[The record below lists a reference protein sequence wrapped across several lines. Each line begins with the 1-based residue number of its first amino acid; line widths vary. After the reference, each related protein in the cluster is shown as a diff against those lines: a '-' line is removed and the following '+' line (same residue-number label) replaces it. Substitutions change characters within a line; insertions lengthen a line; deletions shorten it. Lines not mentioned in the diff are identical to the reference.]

1 MSQRGTRSRSKAGAS
16 RSRVA
21 PSSRQPRPRPQPGTN
36 GRTLRVVE
44 GRSPR
49 RKAAIRSKS
58 PGRLVFMF
66 FIFILAFGL
75 MVGRLFMLQIVEAP
89 RYTSLAADQRERD
102 IPFPARRGTVFDR
115 TGEPLA
121 ISVDLKLVFADPE
134 HVEDPVA
141 AAQELAPLLGQA
153 PAALLPSLQ
162 GTPSTSRYEVLAH
175 QVEPKLA
182 RQIRK
187 LAIPGIYLRDEP
199 KRYYPEG
206 KLASHILGF
215 VNLDGSVRSGI
226 ESQYQSILEGTAG
239 HMTLEQD
246 PTGRPLP
253 QAEFSYEA
261 PRPGR
266 SLFLTLD
273 KEIQYFTE
281 LTLANAVSRYKAEA
295 GTAIVMQPE
304 TGEILAIANVPDFD
318 PNNYSKASQE
328 AQRNRALTDV
338 YEPGSAFKIVTM
350 AAALEEGI
358 VTPKSTYT
366 VPDAFQYLDRV
377 FNDSHTH
384 PTEQMTVSEILEQSS
399 NVGTIKI
406 GLDLGAEKLDEWIQ
420 RFGFGKKTG
429 LDFPGEVG
437 GIMLPRKMWSGT
449 TIATLP
455 IGQGI
460 AVTAMQMAAAYA
472 AVANDGVWTEPKILH
487 STMDGSG
494 ELSSAAAPR
503 RHRIFSEQTAAQLKK
518 MLLKVVN
525 VGTGIEAQI
534 PGYQVG
540 GKTGTAQKALPTGGY
555 GNSYIGSFVGFAP
568 VNDPKVVVLV
578 TLDEPK
584 PIWGGS
590 TAAPTFQEIAEY
602 ALRQLGVA
610 PQGNAEKAAKVI
622 EAEQAK
628 GPTVHD

>member
-1 MSQRGTRSRSKAGAS
+1 
-16 RSRVA
+16 
-21 PSSRQPRPRPQPGTN
+21 
-36 GRTLRVVE
+36 
-44 GRSPR
+44 
-49 RKAAIRSKS
+49 
-58 PGRLVFMF
+58 MF
-66 FIFILAFGL
+66 FILIIAFGL
-75 MVGRLFMLQIVEAP
+75 MVGRLFVLQIVEAP
-89 RYTSLAADQRERD
+89 EYAKIAADQRQRD

-134 HVEDPVA
+134 HVEDPLKA
-141 AAQELAPLLGQA
+141 ARALSPVLGKSVEE
-153 PAALLPSLQ
+153 LLPSLQ
-162 GTPSTSRYEVLAH
+162 GTPAWSRFEVLAH
-175 QVEPKLA
+175 QVEPSLA
-182 RQIRK
+182 RKIRK
-187 LAIPGIYLRDEP
+187 LGVPGIYMEDEP

-206 KLASHILGF
+206 KLASHVLGF

-226 ESQYQSILEGTAG
+226 ESQYQGILEGTAG

-253 QAEFSYEA
+253 QAEFSYE
-261 PRPGR
+261 PPKPGR
-266 SLFLTLD
+266 SLFLTID
-273 KEIQYFTE
+273 KEIQYYTE
-281 LTLANAVSRYKAEA
+281 LTLADAVKRYKAEA

-328 AQRNRALTDV
+328 SQRNRALTDV
-338 YEPGSAFKIVTM
+338 YEPGSAFKIVTA

-406 GLDLGAEKLDEWIQ
+406 GLEVGAEKLDSWIR
-420 RFGFGKKTG
+420 RFGFGKETG
-429 LDFPGEVG
+429 LDFPGEVP
-437 GIMLPRKMWSGT
+437 GIVLPRKLWSGT

-460 AVTAMQMAAAYA
+460 AVTPVQMAAAYSA
-472 AVANDGVWTEPKILH
+472 IANDGVWTEPKLLH

-494 ELSSAAAPR
+494 EITASPAPR
-503 RHRIFSEQTAAQLKK
+503 TRRIISEATAEQMKQ
-518 MLLKVVN
+518 MLMKVVAK
-525 VGTGIEAQI
+525 GTGIEAQI
-534 PGYQVG
+534 PGFQVA

-555 GNSYIGSFVGFAP
+555 GNSYIGSFAGFAP

-578 TLDEPK
+578 TLDEPS

-590 TAAPTFQEIAEY
+590 TAAPTFQAITEF

-628 GPTVHD
+628 GPVVHD